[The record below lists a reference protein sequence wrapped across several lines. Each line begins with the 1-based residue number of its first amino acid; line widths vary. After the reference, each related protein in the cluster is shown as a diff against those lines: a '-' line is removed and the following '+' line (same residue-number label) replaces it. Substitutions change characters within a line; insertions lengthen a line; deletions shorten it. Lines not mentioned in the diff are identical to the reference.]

1 MRKSC
6 HGGTLHR
13 DGPVGEIEDFADGWT
28 AG

>member
-1 MRKSC
+1 MRKSRHC
-6 HGGTLHR
+6 GTLHR